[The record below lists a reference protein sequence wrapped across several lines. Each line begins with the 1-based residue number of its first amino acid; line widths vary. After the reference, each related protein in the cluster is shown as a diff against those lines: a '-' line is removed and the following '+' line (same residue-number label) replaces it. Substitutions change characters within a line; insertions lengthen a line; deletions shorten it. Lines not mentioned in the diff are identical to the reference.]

1 MAKSDGRGRFPPRA
15 TAHGRPRAEE
25 GSLRSPSLVLATP
38 PPSSTNN
45 GLGSQ
50 IGIFVPRLN
59 LLQLSAVRGE

>member
-38 PPSSTNN
+38 PPPAPIMVW
-45 GLGSQ
+45 GVKLG
-50 IGIFVPRLN
+50 FLFPDLTYCN
-59 LLQLSAVRGE
+59 